1 MRSIDLRVPAVAG
14 FAVLLLAFAPGAKA
28 AQYQEIQFVA
38 GTGEVSTAAP
48 TALANPAQD
57 SRDAEAKLNDMAEDL
72 ADPRVQNGV
81 ADMVERM
88 GESAVWRAGLLIGV
102 LGGFT
107 TFSTFSIETF
117 NLIEQG
123 AMAKAAANMA
133 ASLVLCVGA
142 TWLGVILARQI

>member
-1 MRSIDLRVPAVAG
+1 MSQVMAIAVGGAFGSVLRYGLSTWVHTLVGRGFPYGTLAVNVLGCLAMG
-14 FAVLLLAFAPGAKA
+14 FLFVLL
-28 AQYQEIQFVA
+28 
-38 GTGEVSTAAP
+38 
-48 TALANPAQD
+48 
-57 SRDAEAKLNDMAEDL
+57 
-72 ADPRVQNGV
+72 
-81 ADMVERM
+81 VERM
-88 GESAVWRAGLLIGV
+88 GESALWRAGLLIGV

-123 AMAKAAANMA
+123 AMAKAAGNMA